1 MVRKPTVG
9 IITPIRAFTDHER
22 FGKIG
27 DSHSK
32 PCRIPRY
39 VMADVGPLRN
49 VRYVAKR
56 LSARAGKK
64 TEAENSA
71 SPNGLR
77 SRNRNLDRLMVIV
90 A

>member
-9 IITPIRAFTDHER
+9 TITPIRAFTDHDG
-22 FGKIG
+22 FGRIG

-39 VMADVGPLRN
+39 VMADMGLLRK

-56 LSARAGKK
+56 LSARAGKN

-71 SPNGLR
+71 SPKGLR
-77 SRNRNLDRLMVIV
+77 SRDRNLDRLMVIV